1 VTTTE
6 TGIEARLRRLEDAE
20 EIRRL
25 IQDYRRHLDTFDLV
39 SYGQLF
45 AAQGEWLGGTGYGK
59 SPAGITAMLTERLPA
74 PKGGPQSSWHLL
86 TDPVITVDGDHATGE
101 LNWAWVGRGDD
112 GAPTMRLLGT
122 YTDSYV
128 REDGCWRFRTRVA
141 QTNIPAKQLSQ
152 PPGWGVDE
160 KPAPGAGATSATD
173 DAVPA
178 DTGTRLRRLED
189 LEQIRALFTEYKNVL
204 DRQDFTAY
212 ADLFAAEGEFVA
224 GAGVAKGRAAIK
236 AMVEAMPGSG
246 LLAGQPGDDQHVL
259 VNPLI
264 ELDPADPD
272 RATAQLN
279 WLYVVKGDDGGPRL
293 SKLGHYNDTL
303 VREDGR
309 WRFLRR
315 EAPMD
320 LG

>member
-1 VTTTE
+1 VSS
-6 TGIEARLRRLEDAE
+6 IEERLQRLEDAE

-25 IQDYRRHLDTFDLV
+25 VQDYRRNLDTFDLTA
-39 SYGQLF
+39 YGQLF
-45 AAQGEWLGGTGYGK
+45 AAEGEWLGGTGYGK

-74 PKGGPQSSWHLL
+74 RKPGPQSSWHLL

-101 LNWAWVGRGDD
+101 LNWAWVGRGED

-122 YTDSYV
+122 YIDSYV
-128 REDGCWRFRTRVA
+128 REDGRWRFRTRFA
-141 QTNIPAKQLSQ
+141 QTNIPAKQREL

-160 KPAPGAGATSATD
+160 QPTQQAAPAPAA
-173 DAVPA
+173 A
-178 DTGTRLRRLED
+178 DPETRLRRLED

-212 ADLFAAEGEFVA
+212 ANLFAEDGEFVA
-224 GAGVAKGRAAIK
+224 GAGVAKGRAEIK
-236 AMVEAMPGSG
+236 ALVEAMPGSG
-246 LLAGQPGDDQHVL
+246 LLAGEVGDDQHVL

-272 RATAQLN
+272 RATAELN
-279 WLYVVKGDDGGPRL
+279 WLYVVKADDGAPRL

-303 VREDGR
+303 IREGGR

-320 LG
+320 IG